1 MSKNLVIVESPAKAK
16 TIKKYLGK
24 DFEVVASIGHIR
36 DLVSKDGA
44 VDPANDFRMN
54 YAVTERGEKQV
65 EVIVKAMKKADTL
78 YLATDPDREGEAIS
92 WHLLEVMRERGV
104 LGSKPVHR
112 AKFFEITKKEI
123 QHAIEHPETLSTSL
137 VNAQQARRAL
147 DHLMGFNL
155 SPLLWKKMF
164 PGLSAGRVQSVALR
178 LICEREAEI
187 QAFKRLEYWTIEVDA
202 EKSGQAFKARVIE
215 VGGRRIEADVAKS
228 AFTLT
233 DEAAARVAEQALANA
248 CRGELIAT
256 DIEAKPHQRSPQAP
270 FRTSTL
276 QQAGANRLG
285 YSARRTMQLAQ
296 KLYEGVDFG
305 EGPVGL
311 ITYMRTDSTSLSVDA
326 IGEIRHT
333 IAAIYGTDAVP
344 AQPRSYANKQ
354 KNAQEAHEAI
364 RPTSASNSPD
374 KLKGKID
381 DDMWRLYDLIWKRT
395 VASQMVNAV
404 FERVTV
410 TLKPAA
416 QPAGGVIRASGST
429 LIKAGFLA
437 AYGVDVN
444 DDEET
449 EEGGRLPPLSVND
462 RVKLVQLK
470 PEQHFTQPPPRY
482 TEATLV
488 RALEERGIG
497 RPSTYATIIET
508 LRTRKYVDDERR
520 NFVPTDT
527 GKVVSRFL
535 VEYFTTYVDYGFT
548 ANLEDTLDD
557 ISRGDKEWVPVL
569 REFWGPFIK
578 QVKIAEDIPR
588 PDFGVQLGNDPV
600 SGRPVSI
607 RVGQYGAYAQIGTRD
622 DEEKPKFASLKPG
635 QSMDTITLAEALEL
649 FLLPRVLGELPDGSS
664 VSVAIGRFGPFIKYG
679 SNYVSLKSPDDP
691 YTVEFP
697 RALEVIE
704 EKKRV
709 DAARLIRDHGDGVE
723 VLNGRFGPYI
733 TDGEKNA
740 KIPKDREPTSL
751 TREECVALLAAA
763 PAAKGRGRFG
773 RKKVAAK
780 KTAKP
785 AKAKAPAKKK
795 AAKKKTTKGA

>member
-24 DFEVVASIGHIR
+24 DFEVVASIGHVR

-44 VDPANDFRMN
+44 VDPAHDFRMN

-65 EVIVKAMKKADTL
+65 EVIVKAMRKAETL

-92 WHLLEVMRERGV
+92 WHLLEVLRERGV
-104 LGSKPVHR
+104 LDKKPVHR

-178 LICEREAEI
+178 LICDREAEI
-187 QAFKRLEYWTIEVDA
+187 QAFKRQEYWTIEVDA
-202 EKSGQAFKARVIE
+202 EKSGQAFKARVVE

-233 DEAAARVAEQALANA
+233 NEAAARAAEQALADA
-248 CRGELIAT
+248 CRGELVVA
-256 DIEAKPHQRSPQAP
+256 DLESKPHQRSPQAP

-296 KLYEGVDFG
+296 KLYEGIDFG

-326 IGEIRHT
+326 IGEIRQV
-333 IAAIYGTDAVP
+333 IAGTYGADAVP

-364 RPTSASNSPD
+364 RPTSSATSPD
-374 KLKGKID
+374 RLKGKID
-381 DDMWRLYDLIWKRT
+381 EDLWRLYDLIWKRT

-404 FERVTV
+404 FERLTV
-410 TLKPAA
+410 TLKPSA
-416 QPAGGVIRASGST
+416 QPAGGVVRASGST
-429 LIKAGFLA
+429 LVKAGFLA
-437 AYGVDVN
+437 AYGIDVN
-444 DDEET
+444 DGDEG
-449 EEGGRLPPLSVND
+449 EEGRLPALALAD
-462 RVKLVQLK
+462 RVTLVQLK

-497 RPSTYATIIET
+497 RPSTYAAIIET
-508 LRTRKYVDDERR
+508 LRGRQYVSDEHR
-520 NFVPTDT
+520 NFKPTDT

-535 VEYFTTYVDYGFT
+535 VEYFTHYVDYGFT
-548 ANLEDTLDD
+548 AALEDTLDD
-557 ISRGDKEWVPVL
+557 ISRGDKEWIPVL
-569 REFWGPFIK
+569 REFWEPFIR
-578 QVKIAEDIPR
+578 QVKIAEEIPR
-588 PDFGVQLGNDPV
+588 PDFGIHLGVDPV
-600 SGRPVSI
+600 SGRPVSV
-607 RVGQYGAYAQIGTRD
+607 RVGQYGAFAQIGVRE
-622 DEEKPKFASLKPG
+622 DEEKPRFASLKPG
-635 QSMDTITLAEALEL
+635 QSMDTLTLEQALEL
-649 FLLPRVLGELPDGSS
+649 FLLPRVLGELPDGST

-679 SNYVSLKSPDDP
+679 SEYVSLKAPDDP
-691 YTVEFP
+691 YAIEFP

-704 EKKRV
+704 EKKRA
-709 DAARLIRDHGDGVE
+709 DAARLIKDHGDGIE
-723 VLNGRFGPYI
+723 VLNGRYGPYI

-740 KIPKDREPTSL
+740 KIPKDREPASL
-751 TREECVALLAAA
+751 SRAECEALLAAA
-763 PAAKGRGRFG
+763 PPPKGRGRFG
-773 RKKVAAK
+773 RKKTAK
-780 KTAKP
+780 KTAKAP
-785 AKAKAPAKKK
+785 VKKKAAKKK
-795 AAKKKTTKGA
+795 AAKKDA